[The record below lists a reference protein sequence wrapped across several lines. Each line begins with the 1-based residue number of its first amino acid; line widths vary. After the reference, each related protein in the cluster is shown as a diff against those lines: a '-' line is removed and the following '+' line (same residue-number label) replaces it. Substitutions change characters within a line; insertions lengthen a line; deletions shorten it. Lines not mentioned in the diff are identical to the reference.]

1 MSCSEM
7 YKLLPGRHET
17 FLSGQCKNLAIVER
31 DYVCKKLGK
40 VFAAFGVNGNQL
52 AGIQS
57 RSQPL
62 QIGNGRV
69 STGVGVDEVD
79 SRVALAGGDFVTA
92 EIFGVGSVEIAEPL
106 RVDDVDGGGS
116 VLEFINET

>member
-1 MSCSEM
+1 MGEI
-7 YKLLPGRHET
+7 
-17 FLSGQCKNLAIVER
+17 FAVLS
-31 DYVCKKLGK
+31 
-40 VFAAFGVNGNQL
+40 VNGNQL

-79 SRVALAGGDFVTA
+79 CRVAAACRDSVTA
-92 EIFGVGSVEIAEPL
+92 EIVGVGSIEIAEPL
-106 RVDDVDGGGS
+106 RVDDIDGDSG
-116 VLEFINET
+116 VLEFIDEAKARHLAEVEK